1 MWKITNW
8 NVYRMAWSF
17 QRRIWSE
24 IERTPRE
31 LKRGMNLARNWNTIL
46 RWVHLTFG
54 MMISVY
60 FARIT
65 FTGNTDAWD
74 NDPWVTMFVG
84 QAVVAIVFWTGIIKW
99 QLPRIKK
106 WNRNRKKSKAA
117 TNWFGWVARGY
128 PKPLCILFSDT
139 KGIQWVDTDATQQNV
154 MTQWSGYHERRVCGL
169 SNGLNTPKNG
179 LIW

>member
-1 MWKITNW
+1 MRKITNW

-46 RWVHLTFG
+46 RWIHLTFG

-106 WNRNRKKSKAA
+106 WNRNRKKSKAT
-117 TNWFGWVARGY
+117 TNWFGWIARGY
-128 PKPLCILFSDT
+128 PKNPFDFIFRYNGDTVGRYRRYRRMSILLHLRHT
-139 KGIQWVDTDATQQNV
+139 WQ
-154 MTQWSGYHERRVCGL
+154 RR
-169 SNGLNTPKNG
+169 S
-179 LIW
+179 

>member
-1 MWKITNW
+1 MRKITNW

-46 RWVHLTFG
+46 RWIHLTFG

-84 QAVVAIVFWTGIIKW
+84 QAVVAVVFWTGIIKW

-106 WNRNRKKSKAA
+106 WNRNRKKSKTT
-117 TNWFGWVARGY
+117 TNWFGWTARGY

-139 KGIQWVDTDATQQNV
+139 KGIQWVDTDAT
-154 MTQWSGYHERRVCGL
+154 L
-169 SNGLNTPKNG
+169 PNTLVYKGSPYECN
-179 LIW
+179 